1 MTTTIEALYIYDEA
15 KYGGQFQYWRP
26 SLTCSYSEPILEH
39 IYSSR
44 PPLAKTLI
52 SQYLA
57 HRAPRPSLIYLPDGA
72 PPTTVFSVIHAPLLL
87 LCPSRSDAQPFA
99 VLEFLHRVIDV
110 FEDFLGAP
118 LLSGKIESNYDV
130 VAQLL
135 GEMCDGGIICNTEAN
150 ALRENVEV
158 SGGIGKLLTQVG
170 LPGYVYF
177 RAGMLILAHSTARIG
192 HHQL

>member
-1 MTTTIEALYIYDEA
+1 LY
-15 KYGGQFQYWRP
+15 
-26 SLTCSYSEPILEH
+26 SVPILEH

-44 PPLAKTLI
+44 PPLAKALLT
-52 SQYLA
+52 QYLA
-57 HRAPRPSLIYLPDGA
+57 HSAPRPSLFYLPDVS
-72 PPTTVFSVIHAPLLL
+72 PPTTVFSVLHTPLLL
-87 LCPSRSDAQPFA
+87 LCPCRSDAQPFA
-99 VLEFLHRVIDV
+99 VLEFLHRVVDV

-135 GEMCDGGIICNTEAN
+135 GEMCDGGLICNTEAN

-170 LPGYVYF
+170 LPGYVHI
-177 RAGMLILAHSTARIG
+177 RTSMIKMAHTGMRIG
-192 HHQL
+192 HHRL

>member
-1 MTTTIEALYIYDEA
+1 MIRTFADILN
-15 KYGGQFQYWRP
+15 
-26 SLTCSYSEPILEH
+26 SEPILEH
-39 IYSSR
+39 VYSSR
-44 PPLAKTLI
+44 PPLAKALL
-52 SQYLA
+52 SQYLG
-57 HRAPRPSLIYLPDGA
+57 RPAPRPSLFYLSDA
-72 PPTTVFSVIHAPLLL
+72 SPPTTVFSVVHTPLLL
-87 LCPSRSDAQPFA
+87 LCPSRSDAQPLA

-158 SGGIGKLLTQVG
+158 SGVIGKLFTQVG
-170 LPGYVYF
+170 LPGYV
-177 RAGMLILAHSTARIG
+177 HSRQA
-192 HHQL
+192 

>member
-1 MTTTIEALYIYDEA
+1 VND
-15 KYGGQFQYWRP
+15 
-26 SLTCSYSEPILEH
+26 LTDDMCSEPILEH
-39 IYSSR
+39 VYSAR
-44 PPLAKTLI
+44 PPLAETLL

-57 HRAPRPSLIYLPDGA
+57 YPLPRPSLLYLPDA
-72 PPTTVFSVIHAPLLL
+72 SPPTTVYSISHAPLLI

-118 LLSGKIESNYDV
+118 LLSAKIESNYDV

-135 GEMCDGGIICNTEAN
+135 SEMCDGGIICNTEAN

-158 SGGIGKLLTQVG
+158 SGVIGKLFTQVG
-170 LPGYVYF
+170 LPGYVPRTRHLLPFTCPY
-177 RAGMLILAHSTARIG
+177 ARIVQP
-192 HHQL
+192 QL

>member
-1 MTTTIEALYIYDEA
+1 MPLSD
-15 KYGGQFQYWRP
+15 
-26 SLTCSYSEPILEH
+26 LTDGMCSEPILEH
-39 IYSSR
+39 VYSAR
-44 PPLAKTLI
+44 PPLAKALL

-57 HRAPRPSLIYLPDGA
+57 HPLPRPSLLYLPDA
-72 PPTTVFSVIHAPLLL
+72 SPPTTVYSIFHAPLLI

-118 LLSGKIESNYDV
+118 LLSAKIESNYDV

-135 GEMCDGGIICNTEAN
+135 SEMCDGGIICNTEAN

-158 SGGIGKLLTQVG
+158 SGVIGKLFTQVG
-170 LPGYVYF
+170 LPGYVPRMRHLLPFTRPY
-177 RAGMLILAHSTARIG
+177 ARIVQP
-192 HHQL
+192 QL